1 MSEIEAD
8 LIQVV
13 AASAKLLEQTANTVI
28 ANADCMDTVEAM
40 MNEGRKL
47 NKDITIMNLEFLIF
61 INFILI
67 NNIKVTTVIFQQLL
81 TEVEIGNMKAVFTA
95 YLDLKEKM
103 KIAGDAS
110 SPASLVQ
117 QWLDNENKEEEN
129 CKWAEQYRTKHNAVI
144 GDIADPKWFTI
155 LKQKCTPIVKKFK
168 PLLTAILD
176 IKYPVTLQDEN
187 KKQNEKVR
195 YNYTFNNTCTYKKTS
210 Q

>member
-13 AASAKLLEQTANTVI
+13 AASDKLLEQTANTVI
-28 ANADCMDTVEAM
+28 ANDECMQTVEAM
-40 MNEGRKL
+40 MGEERPL
-47 NKDITIMNLEFLIF
+47 NKGITITNLQFLIF
-61 INFILI
+61 INFIFI
-67 NNIKVTTVIFQQLL
+67 NNMKVTNVIIQQLL

-110 SPASLVQ
+110 SPASLIQ
-117 QWLDNENKEEEN
+117 QWLDNENKEEEH

-187 KKQNEKVR
+187 KKQNKKVR